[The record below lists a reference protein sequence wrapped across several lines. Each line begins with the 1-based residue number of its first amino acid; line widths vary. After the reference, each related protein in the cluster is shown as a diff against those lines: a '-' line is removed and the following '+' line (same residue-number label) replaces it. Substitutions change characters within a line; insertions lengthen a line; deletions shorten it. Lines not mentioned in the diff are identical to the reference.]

1 MIGDVT
7 GNTNSN
13 YSADNIDLNVDLQGS
28 SNQLTFRFG
37 NKSETYNTPNN
48 LGDGAFLTTVGF
60 QTYSAY
66 VYNGNITQYG
76 TYGGTCGGSACT
88 NNYGS
93 MHTGI
98 VGHNR
103 R

>member
-48 LGDGAFLTTVGF
+48 LGDGCSLTTVGF
-60 QTYSAY
+60 QTYL
-66 VYNGNITQYG
+66 NIPLQMETLHNMVHTVVHVVVLLYKQLWFIF
-76 TYGGTCGGSACT
+76 
-88 NNYGS
+88 
-93 MHTGI
+93 HTGI
-98 VGHNR
+98 VGT
-103 R
+103 

>member
-13 YSADNIDLNVDLQGS
+13 YSASDNIDLNVDLQGS

-48 LGDGAFLTTVGF
+48 LGDGVSSLTTVEDF
-60 QTYSAY
+60 KLTPHTFT
-66 VYNGNITQYG
+66 NGNITQYG
-76 TYGGTCGGSACT
+76 TYSGSCS
-88 NNYGS
+88 GS
-93 MHTGI
+93 FVQTIMVHLHTGI
-98 VGHNR
+98 VGT
-103 R
+103 